1 MSTSPHFLE
10 LQADSPERLDK
21 LLSAP
26 LEDLSRNR
34 IKSLIL
40 EGAVKIDGVVCTDPS
55 RMVTGTHLA
64 EILIPAPVD
73 DSPVAQHIPLDIY
86 FEDNHVIV
94 VNKPVGMA
102 VHPAPGS
109 PHGTLVNAL
118 LAHCGD
124 SLSGI
129 GGVKRPGI
137 VHRIDKETSGLLVVA
152 KNDAAHQ
159 HLSGL
164 FFHHDIHRRYLA
176 LCLGLPSTKPNLAYP
191 GAEGGLTIEA
201 PIGRHPKDRIRQ
213 AIIDDGKEAVTHLD
227 VRKVWRN
234 ERGYAVASLVACMLE
249 TGRTHQIRVHMQA
262 VGCPLLGDKLYG
274 PPPALVRHVGG
285 GISPMLPPIQRQALH
300 ASELGF
306 RHPETDEFMTFE
318 APLPQD
324 MQEALAVLD
333 QLTP

>member
-1 MSTSPHFLE
+1 MSTEPHILD
-10 LQADSPERLDK
+10 LHADSPERLDK

-26 LEDLSRNR
+26 LEELSRNR

-40 EGAVKIDGVVCTDPS
+40 EGAVKIDGAVCTDPS
-55 RMVTGTHLA
+55 RMITGTHEA
-64 EILIPAPVD
+64 EIIIPAPVD
-73 DSPVAQHIPLDIY
+73 DSPKPEHIRLDIY
-86 FEDNHVIV
+86 HEDEHVIV

-109 PHGTLVNAL
+109 PDGTLVNAL

-176 LCLGLPSTKPNLAYP
+176 LCLGLPSTKPNLAHP
-191 GAEGGLTIEA
+191 GDEGGLTIDA

-213 AIIDDGKEAVTHLD
+213 AITDNGKEAITHVD
-227 VRKVWRN
+227 VRQVWRN
-234 ERGYAVASLVACMLE
+234 ERGYAVASLVACVLE

-262 VGCPLLGDKLYG
+262 IGCPLLGDKLYG
-274 PPPALVRHVGG
+274 PPPSLVRHVGG
-285 GISPMLPPIQRQALH
+285 GISPSLPPIDRQALH

-306 RHPETDEFMTFE
+306 VHPATEEFLQFE
-318 APLPQD
+318 APLPSD
-324 MQEALAVLD
+324 MEEALAMLNEMG
-333 QLTP
+333 Q